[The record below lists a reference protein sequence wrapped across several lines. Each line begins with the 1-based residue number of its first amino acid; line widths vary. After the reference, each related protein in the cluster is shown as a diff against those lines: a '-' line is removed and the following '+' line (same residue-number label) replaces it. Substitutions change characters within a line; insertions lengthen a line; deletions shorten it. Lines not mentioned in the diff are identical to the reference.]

1 MNTKPSILLVEDDQ
15 RLANLIQEYLVK
27 QGMNVRVQG
36 RGDDAV
42 NDILTN
48 QPDLLVLDIMLPG
61 MDGLEVCRKV
71 RQQFTGPILMLTARD
86 DDIDQI
92 VGLELGADDYINK
105 PVQPR
110 VLLARINAHLRRT
123 THQAPDASKEPLQFG
138 GLTIDL
144 VAREVSLN
152 HTLLDFSATEFE
164 VLALLAS
171 NAGVVLNRDT
181 VLRAV
186 RGIDYD
192 GIDRSVD
199 IAVSR
204 LRRKLADDAQPARR
218 IKTVRNK
225 GYLFV
230 ADAWG

>member
-1 MNTKPSILLVEDDQ
+1 MARIMSGSVSYYAG
-15 RLANLIQEYLVK
+15 LAAEE
-27 QGMNVRVQG
+27 
-36 RGDDAV
+36 AV
-42 NDILTN
+42 S
-48 QPDLLVLDIMLPG
+48 
-61 MDGLEVCRKV
+61 
-71 RQQFTGPILMLTARD
+71 RD
-86 DDIDQI
+86 
-92 VGLELGADDYINK
+92 Y
-105 PVQPR
+105 
-110 VLLARINAHLRRT
+110 LAR
-123 THQAPDASKEPLQFG
+123 
-138 GLTIDL
+138 GLPITRSRWRGRSGEIDL